1 MHFHC
6 YFNDISTRR
15 ILSLGL
21 GRSIGPNW
29 HQWTHNCWPICAFV
43 VMRMPYLWAFSSM
56 FTHMSHQWGL
66 TNSTSAVWP
75 LIKNIPTIMNYLFI
89 AASWNSVPRSLL
101 SIIWLRA
108 RACVFT
114 WTRALA
120 WKCHRSLPC
129 SCTRR
134 VRLWCDDT
142 VLIVG
147 EGEQADATGQAAFIH
162 EPVCCCAWTWIGF
175 SACLSACHCT
185 SSLYF

>member
-1 MHFHC
+1 MHFHS

-15 ILSLGL
+15 VLSLGL
-21 GRSIGPNW
+21 GPSIGPNW
-29 HQWTHNCWPICAFV
+29 HRWTHNCLPICAFV

-66 TNSTSAVWP
+66 TNPTSTVWP
-75 LIKNIPTIMNYLFI
+75 LIKSIPTIINYLFI
-89 AASWNSVPRSLL
+89 VVSWNSVPWSLL
-101 SIIWLRA
+101 SIIWLHVNESTGVEMPPIA
-108 RACVFT
+108 PVLMYT
-114 WTRALA
+114 Q
-120 WKCHRSLPC
+120 
-129 SCTRR
+129 

-162 EPVCCCAWTWIGF
+162 EPACCCAWTPIGF
-175 SACLSACHCT
+175 SACLSACHST